1 MTDVPFAAAVG
12 YLFYERYA
20 DGHQEGIQ
28 YVGAG
33 RGEME
38 TKLIEVGAG
47 QGSYTKQKDVTY
59 GYRPK
64 PHPTLEARPRFEW
77 LVRWGGGAGPRHFA
91 AAGSCAGASK
101 RGLLALLPLWWVC
114 EVRSFFTGE
123 TCGRGPE
130 PSRDACLAA
139 PHSPTLMNTVRGVPT
154 VRGQADFCCSQCGVN
169 CYDPITTTE
178 APRVVVRRH
187 YNTVVRC
194 ASFQFSPTPIG
205 LLIYVAVQKPNAHY
219 ECFNGGD
226 YDHEMWSAAHKRW
239 CCYKY
244 KEGCPKQVVD
254 RNIYH
259 HVTKIQ
265 KLHVPVPVQ
274 IIHNIPQVYHV
285 PSPPKYVHVP
295 VPGPKIHKVTINKDV
310 PYPVKEPP
318 QVITVKKP
326 YTVKVPGHYV
336 DVPVPS
342 PPHIVNKYK
351 YHYVTVHDYD
361 ARHKRL
367 LKGSWHHHHVVTITG
382 VQHLKHY
389 DCHAG
394 LSNWYHGWSHVKKS
408 WCCVAPTTISWA
420 ALAWRMA
427 SGTLTLSVVH
437 TIMGHHAGHGGYD
450 CDAGYSNWEHGWS
463 YHKKTYCCEHEH
475 KGCQPYHCHH
485 HEAPCTLHGDT
496 STCKQRIGWSME
508 HTFDGKENACGLAY
522 SAVQVECDVCRAC
535 TIQEAGCGD
544 QGNAALGNWP
554 WPRCRA
560 WSPEKKVWC
569 CQNEQKG
576 CQNPDTPPDCD
587 AGAGM
592 VWKHLGSRASSHG
605 KVFVSNHWTWQ
616 ASHGVRFVVGNARAA
631 FGRPLAQLGH
641 GMVGAEEDVVPAL
654 PPSVDGHGCCS
665 HEKVGCPGYH
675 YAGAGG
681 GGQTVV
687 TTHTVVS
694 GGGGGSFGGAYS
706 FHGHPPSAAGSGMM
720 WHWVVHTHGNLP
732 FDCFAGITAGWS
744 GGKKHF
750 CCLHFDKGYSELML
764 VLTCF
769 EADTEAGRTEERW
782 ASRHEIQESV
792 PTPCHVLLCQLEFC
806 PCGGVDSQKLPAS
819 RGDFEKEKVTVSS
832 GPLVHQSSK
841 ERFKEERPDGTVKS
855 ATAEVSGLPFNF
867 FQTGADE
874 MVPAPDPC
882 MTGTVGAMTVMQR
895 EACCAQG
902 NVAFCATTTK
912 APVIIHDKYYTNVR
926 TSPIVGETG
935 RLEATRWFHEEGI
948 RVQRVCCYEEEGKPS
963 RGQDWVKDLTEDGD
977 VEPNPG
983 PSSPSDQAAARGDQ
997 LSGNTDPGLGS
1008 GLDGDLIAL
1017 NYGNLRTAA
1026 SSDLPCLA
1034 FGDFNETPDET
1045 HLVDLDL
1052 VISAPRD
1059 EHGIPSP
1066 PDGDVLKDEIAQYFE
1081 QLEVTN
1087 ASKYAL
1093 DTLRGSGKYLCF
1105 TFAIADTVQGIT
1117 HRSQTST
1124 EALYL
1129 LKSFWRRVWD
1139 GAAPAGLTEN
1149 YEHDWQALHACVQKA
1164 KHSSAGC
1171 STGKL
1176 KEFFRRP
1183 ATTEI
1188 SAKLGPRAVQTIF
1201 IDDRT
1206 LVLRDATQTR
1216 RAIDLRATAAARLG
1230 LRENERK
1237 RRLVTRSEAHRR
1249 ALQSLGMQP
1258 DPDAVVL
1265 GTTFSIVPQAF
1276 DDTILQSR
1284 AGDDIL
1290 TQQQGWRFPEIR
1302 NKVFDDLPDL
1312 SVNHSS
1318 GVGSGHT
1325 ELSYFEM
1332 TQHVSHVVPVPVP
1345 GPPAKVVTQK
1355 VYVKHH
1361 PFECTEG
1368 YGSWKTQWSH
1378 EHQRYCCYK
1387 FKEACVTKV
1396 QYRNHYKTIT
1406 HVHHVTVPEKV
1417 VVPAP
1422 PPREIN
1428 HIVKDPSPVIKIKTA
1443 GPPRVVKHY
1452 VTKKHYVPEP
1462 VPSPPT
1468 YRYKHVAVPVHVPG
1482 KVVHVPVP
1490 MPAKTIYKEVPVT
1503 KVQHVIQKRYYDCVA
1518 GFKNWHFGWSKTKK
1532 SWCCSHEQR
1541 GCPGTWQGDGLT
1553 KTIVTGVT
1561 QHIGHGHVHVIHH
1574 VHHYTTSSHDVDD
1587 LVGDDDASLPPEYRH
1602 GDMIV
1607 GGDDESLPP
1616 EYRHGDMSIGGDDDT
1631 LWGWPLVLSQMPGRR
1646 NGAVERRERQRLRAL
1661 FLQEVPAETEVGQL
1675 GSYEDK
1681 THWRAKKCR
1690 WDRLTGGQFYNT
1702 DVTIDGIGEGG
1713 GSCGRDAS
1721 RELIRATAQDT
1732 ALAVGSLAAF
1742 HSSVD
1747 GSRFQVPRD
1756 DAADDDD
1763 DDALLCRWRAG
1774 GWKA

>member
-1 MTDVPFAAAVG
+1 MCSGGAAETHRKMTLGSMGP
-12 YLFYERYA
+12 E
-20 DGHQEGIQ
+20 EG
-28 YVGAG
+28 G

-38 TKLIEVGAG
+38 TKLVEVGAG
-47 QGSYTKQKDVTY
+47 QGSYTKQKDATY

-114 EVRSFFTGE
+114 EVRSVFTGE

-139 PHSPTLMNTVRGVPT
+139 PHSPTLMNTVRGVPA

-187 YNTVVRC
+187 YNTVVRT
-194 ASFQFSPTPIG
+194 AQPAMLAATEKDVLPFQFSPTPIG

-361 ARHKRL
+361 ARHRSN
-367 LKGSWHHHHVVTITG
+367 GAVRTSTWAA
-382 VQHLKHY
+382 Q

-408 WCCVAPTTISWA
+408 WCC
-420 ALAWRMA
+420 
-427 SGTLTLSVVH
+427 VVH

-450 CDAGYSNWEHGWS
+450 CDAGYSNWEHGWPQPCD
-463 YHKKTYCCEHEH
+463 YCCGHFQIACAATTLSPL
-475 KGCQPYHCHH
+475 GCD
-485 HEAPCTLHGDT
+485 APCTLHGDT

-750 CCLHFDKGYSELML
+750 CCLHFDKGVSCFRVHLQRFVGPL
-764 VLTCF
+764 VNIFLSCF
-769 EADTEAGRTEERW
+769 MAIGCVMCCFGPRGGMGQMGQPGHYGITAGKARRCLFLWPGGGGGGAGAGGFEEDAEASRTEERW
-782 ASRHEIQESV
+782 AYVGAGQGTYRQTSQMDYVGHGPSRLRFMHCRSAANSIPPIPVTVVVS
-792 PTPCHVLLCQLEFC
+792 TAK
-806 PCGGVDSQKLPAS
+806 SSLPAAATS
-819 RGDFEKEKVTVSS
+819 I
-832 GPLVHQSSK
+832 
-841 ERFKEERPDGTVKS
+841 RFKEERPDGTVKS
-855 ATAEVSGLPFNF
+855 VTAEVSGLPFNF

-926 TSPIVGETG
+926 
-935 RLEATRWFHEEGI
+935 L
-948 RVQRVCCYEEEGKPS
+948 
-963 RGQDWVKDLTEDGD
+963 
-977 VEPNPG
+977 
-983 PSSPSDQAAARGDQ
+983 
-997 LSGNTDPGLGS
+997 LGS
-1008 GLDGDLIAL
+1008 THYWYGLQ
-1017 NYGNLRTAA
+1017 
-1026 SSDLPCLA
+1026 
-1034 FGDFNETPDET
+1034 
-1045 HLVDLDL
+1045 
-1052 VISAPRD
+1052 VI
-1059 EHGIPSP
+1059 
-1066 PDGDVLKDEIAQYFE
+1066 
-1081 QLEVTN
+1081 
-1087 ASKYAL
+1087 
-1093 DTLRGSGKYLCF
+1093 
-1105 TFAIADTVQGIT
+1105 
-1117 HRSQTST
+1117 
-1124 EALYL
+1124 
-1129 LKSFWRRVWD
+1129 
-1139 GAAPAGLTEN
+1139 
-1149 YEHDWQALHACVQKA
+1149 
-1164 KHSSAGC
+1164 
-1171 STGKL
+1171 
-1176 KEFFRRP
+1176 
-1183 ATTEI
+1183 TT
-1188 SAKLGPRAVQTIF
+1188 
-1201 IDDRT
+1201 
-1206 LVLRDATQTR
+1206 
-1216 RAIDLRATAAARLG
+1216 
-1230 LRENERK
+1230 
-1237 RRLVTRSEAHRR
+1237 
-1249 ALQSLGMQP
+1249 LGMTK
-1258 DPDAVVL
+1258 
-1265 GTTFSIVPQAF
+1265 G
-1276 DDTILQSR
+1276 
-1284 AGDDIL
+1284 
-1290 TQQQGWRFPEIR
+1290 R
-1302 NKVFDDLPDL
+1302 NA
-1312 SVNHSS
+1312 
-1318 GVGSGHT
+1318 
-1325 ELSYFEM
+1325 E
-1332 TQHVSHVVPVPVP
+1332 
-1345 GPPAKVVTQK
+1345 QK

-1602 GDMIV
+1602 GDMVV
-1607 GGDDESLPP
+1607 GG
-1616 EYRHGDMSIGGDDDT
+1616 
-1631 LWGWPLVLSQMPGRR
+1631 GR
-1646 NGAVERRERQRLRAL
+1646 
-1661 FLQEVPAETEVGQL
+1661 
-1675 GSYEDK
+1675 
-1681 THWRAKKCR
+1681 
-1690 WDRLTGGQFYNT
+1690 
-1702 DVTIDGIGEGG
+1702 
-1713 GSCGRDAS
+1713 
-1721 RELIRATAQDT
+1721 
-1732 ALAVGSLAAF
+1732 
-1742 HSSVD
+1742 
-1747 GSRFQVPRD
+1747 
-1756 DAADDDD
+1756 
-1763 DDALLCRWRAG
+1763 
-1774 GWKA
+1774 

>member
-1 MTDVPFAAAVG
+1 MVRNEDIGTGRRLHKQFSLPERARATNQLNEISGFRLRNGHLESELSEFMILENRHEKTTGSPLNNDLLNTLLMQKSVG
-12 YLFYERYA
+12 
-20 DGHQEGIQ
+20 
-28 YVGAG
+28 
-33 RGEME
+33 
-38 TKLIEVGAG
+38 
-47 QGSYTKQKDVTY
+47 
-59 GYRPK
+59 
-64 PHPTLEARPRFEW
+64 
-77 LVRWGGGAGPRHFA
+77 
-91 AAGSCAGASK
+91 
-101 RGLLALLPLWWVC
+101 PLQQHLRLN
-114 EVRSFFTGE
+114 VRSFNSFNEALEIVYRYTKSRHLTVPSGYAANGFFVMKIDWRMFLQSAFEKGVQKRRRRRNKHFNFRFQDTMPNARRLVNETMVQRKLSRSLVSELNWNKYITTVVHNDRKEVVELDCGLAACRFDHPDQRSNAIMSSLRMRMSSLGINTERNGPNNWMIETGWVTMTKAE
-123 TCGRGPE
+123 RLFLTKENWHVERRFLHYAFPCHQLIWLVQCSVVTVEDCAGNAPMDCWGIWIFLSLNEIIEWGMWAP
-130 PSRDACLAA
+130 PMAKPKWADACLAA
-139 PHSPTLMNTVRGVPT
+139 PHSPTLMNTVRGVPA

-295 VPGPKIHKVTINKDV
+295 VPGPKVHKVTINKDV

-351 YHYVTVHDYD
+351 YHYVTVHDYAASVGRALICMASAGSNGAARTSTWAAQD
-361 ARHKRL
+361 ACTIV
-367 LKGSWHHHHVVTITG
+367 GSWHHHHVVTITG

-408 WCCVAPTTISWA
+408 WCCDHHQLGCPG
-420 ALAWRMA
+420 MA
-427 SGTLTLSVVH
+427 HGQWHAHTVCNWHGPDAVMDTEVVH

-485 HEAPCTLHGDT
+485 HEEEHGTWSDDKRGRLLLRPLPNRLRRNHPAPCTLHGDT

-750 CCLHFDKGYSELML
+750 CCLHFDKGLKRSGFAHLQRFVGLSTFPSQLTEISVDYFNFSVV
-764 VLTCF
+764 VLEALTGFALASPGGGGGGAGAGGF
-769 EADTEAGRTEERW
+769 EEDAEASRTEERW
-782 ASRHEIQESV
+782 AYVGAGQGTYRQ
-792 PTPCHVLLCQLEFC
+792 T
-806 PCGGVDSQKLPAS
+806 SQMDYV
-819 RGDFEKEKVTVSS
+819 GH
-832 GPLVHQSSK
+832 GP
-841 ERFKEERPDGTVKS
+841 
-855 ATAEVSGLPFNF
+855 PFNF

-912 APVIIHDKYYTNVR
+912 APVIIHDK
-926 TSPIVGETG
+926 P
-935 RLEATRWFHEEGI
+935 
-948 RVQRVCCYEEEGKPS
+948 
-963 RGQDWVKDLTEDGD
+963 
-977 VEPNPG
+977 
-983 PSSPSDQAAARGDQ
+983 
-997 LSGNTDPGLGS
+997 
-1008 GLDGDLIAL
+1008 
-1017 NYGNLRTAA
+1017 
-1026 SSDLPCLA
+1026 
-1034 FGDFNETPDET
+1034 
-1045 HLVDLDL
+1045 
-1052 VISAPRD
+1052 
-1059 EHGIPSP
+1059 
-1066 PDGDVLKDEIAQYFE
+1066 
-1081 QLEVTN
+1081 
-1087 ASKYAL
+1087 
-1093 DTLRGSGKYLCF
+1093 
-1105 TFAIADTVQGIT
+1105 
-1117 HRSQTST
+1117 
-1124 EALYL
+1124 
-1129 LKSFWRRVWD
+1129 
-1139 GAAPAGLTEN
+1139 
-1149 YEHDWQALHACVQKA
+1149 
-1164 KHSSAGC
+1164 
-1171 STGKL
+1171 
-1176 KEFFRRP
+1176 
-1183 ATTEI
+1183 
-1188 SAKLGPRAVQTIF
+1188 
-1201 IDDRT
+1201 
-1206 LVLRDATQTR
+1206 
-1216 RAIDLRATAAARLG
+1216 
-1230 LRENERK
+1230 
-1237 RRLVTRSEAHRR
+1237 
-1249 ALQSLGMQP
+1249 LGMCQ
-1258 DPDAVVL
+1258 VITTL
-1265 GTTFSIVPQAF
+1265 GMTKGRNAEN
-1276 DDTILQSR
+1276 LSR
-1284 AGDDIL
+1284 
-1290 TQQQGWRFPEIR
+1290 
-1302 NKVFDDLPDL
+1302 
-1312 SVNHSS
+1312 
-1318 GVGSGHT
+1318 
-1325 ELSYFEM
+1325 
-1332 TQHVSHVVPVPVP
+1332 
-1345 GPPAKVVTQK
+1345 
-1355 VYVKHH
+1355 
-1361 PFECTEG
+1361 G

-1574 VHHYTTSSHDVDD
+1574 VHHYSTSSHDVDD

-1602 GDMIV
+1602 GDTIV

-1616 EYRHGDMSIGGDDDT
+1616 EYRHGDMGTYGDDD
-1631 LWGWPLVLSQMPGRR
+1631 
-1646 NGAVERRERQRLRAL
+1646 
-1661 FLQEVPAETEVGQL
+1661 
-1675 GSYEDK
+1675 
-1681 THWRAKKCR
+1681 
-1690 WDRLTGGQFYNT
+1690 
-1702 DVTIDGIGEGG
+1702 
-1713 GSCGRDAS
+1713 
-1721 RELIRATAQDT
+1721 
-1732 ALAVGSLAAF
+1732 
-1742 HSSVD
+1742 SVD
-1747 GSRFQVPRD
+1747 SVE
-1756 DAADDDD
+1756 
-1763 DDALLCRWRAG
+1763 
-1774 GWKA
+1774 K